1 MVKFLIDTNVFIQAK
16 NFHYQFCFCE
26 KFWNLILDL
35 HERNILY
42 SVKSVFYELTK
53 NNNKDELVNWVTNN
67 IPESFWL
74 DHDKAASKYIEV
86 INWAHSQKFKEK
98 AISDFADYDAA
109 DAWLVSYAAQFDYS
123 IISQEKSNPYAI
135 RKIYLADVAKEF
147 NVPYFTIYEFLTKYT
162 KPDFCYK

>member
-16 NFHYQFCFCE
+16 NLHYQFCFCE

-35 HERNILY
+35 HERSILY
-42 SVKSVFYELTK
+42 SVKSVLHELT
-53 NNNKDELVNWVTNN
+53 NNSKDELANWVKNN

-74 DHDKAASKYIEV
+74 NHDEAASKYTEV
-86 INWAHSQKFKEK
+86 INWAHSQKFKK
-98 AISDFADYDAA
+98 QAISDFADYHTA
-109 DAWLVSYAAQFDYS
+109 DAWLVSYAAKFHYS
-123 IISQEKSNPYAI
+123 IISQEKSNPYA
-135 RKIYLADVAKEF
+135 RKKIYLADVAKEF